1 MSTPPTYYFKVY
13 DNISTN
19 GSVGEKYNIVSLSV
33 AITNLGNWVWHSYLM
48 QVSGFQE
55 NLGKP
60 LPNINY
66 AFSSDYIEKWLE
78 HRYYNVMKTKLNS
91 YKLHNFDII

>member
-1 MSTPPTYYFKVY
+1 MSTLPTCYFKVY
-13 DNISTN
+13 GNISTN

-33 AITNLGNWVWHSYLM
+33 AVTNIGNWALNMMH
-48 QVSGFQE
+48 VSVFQE

-66 AFSSDYIEKWLE
+66 AFSSDYIEKLLE
-78 HRYYNVMKTKLNS
+78 DKYCNVMKTKLNS
-91 YKLHNFDII
+91 YKLHNFDMI

>member
-1 MSTPPTYYFKVY
+1 
-13 DNISTN
+13 
-19 GSVGEKYNIVSLSV
+19 
-33 AITNLGNWVWHSYLM
+33 M

>member
-1 MSTPPTYYFKVY
+1 
-13 DNISTN
+13 
-19 GSVGEKYNIVSLSV
+19 
-33 AITNLGNWVWHSYLM
+33 M

-60 LPNINY
+60 LPNIDF

-78 HRYYNVMKTKLNS
+78 HKYCNVMKTKLNS